1 MSRSRRQF
9 RGSGLGKSDDQVADA
24 LTTCINAVR
33 SLAVPSRRRVMRGLN
48 AWILADEVDE
58 AQGPHD
64 EGA

>member
-33 SLAVPSRRRVMRGLN
+33 SLAVPSRRRVMRGSRGRRSPPILN
-48 AWILADEVDE
+48 VSAVS
-58 AQGPHD
+58 
-64 EGA
+64 